1 MRLISIEGDFE
12 HYEHAT
18 FSLSRE
24 EKENLMLD
32 FSADYEIFPK
42 LNLPKLG
49 KQKKDVM
56 VIFNNPA
63 TILFVAGDKFVVK
76 CHEEKFDE
84 EKAVA
89 IALLKSFGISY
100 PDLKR
105 IIKNAKRPENKKE
118 NK

>member
-1 MRLISIEGDFE
+1 MAKNDFTSLWLEEPKRAYDPIIGTTSFTWDMLPSIGIK
-12 HYEHAT
+12 
-18 FSLSRE
+18 RR
-24 EKENLMLD
+24 KRM
-32 FSADYEIFPK
+32 K
-42 LNLPKLG
+42 
-49 KQKKDVM
+49 
-56 VIFNNPA
+56 VIFNDPA
-63 TILFVAGDKFVVK
+63 TILFVDGEKFVVK

-105 IIKNAKRPENKKE
+105 IIKNAKRPESKKE